1 MSTSPSFSPT
11 PPEGHLDG
19 NTDFS
24 TNKSSL
30 ASMSSPGE
38 GEAVRQLEYPAPARL
53 QKLAFRPFGESASR
67 LAKFAAES
75 YTPTHPSTRTTRKV
89 PPITKFRSSSRK
101 MRYTPYSRSARKV
114 ADWAKQTEETLKSSK
129 DAMDCIT
136 SSSFSQYARSS
147 REGERKPL
155 LSLESAGSKRSSKHL
170 GFHAKEPK
178 KQKSLGGSRS
188 ETPSSLKDQVR
199 ISASK
204 QLIMSSREAFPA
216 FLYEGASSDS
226 DIDEPVV
233 SSLLPT
239 LSDGEK
245 ALEASSDKAP
255 VVLPLIKPD
264 PIGFGDRASSPEKD
278 AFAMPASP
286 LVSRRQRCHSLSS
299 PSTSP
304 PRTPV
309 SQVKVMPP
317 TPRRRTPHRKPVGP
331 LFPNEIRS
339 TLVGRDLPIQTS
351 LGVYTP
357 TSAYQLSG
365 VSHPLIKQ
373 ASSKD
378 CGSAAALMLLSS
390 LGIISDQQIKLP
402 ERFVSWLGGP
412 LYNRGEMDAGVS
424 LVLTSSTPYKV
435 NSAKLSMDNP
445 LDDVQNELRAT
456 GLPVIVS
463 ITHPTLSGHWIVV
476 DAVNSTTT
484 TIRDPNTGKAYQI
497 PNSLMTAYLTSDGV
511 EESILSIHSR

>member
-1 MSTSPSFSPT
+1 MGSTTSSSTSRY
-11 PPEGHLDG
+11 
-19 NTDFS
+19 
-24 TNKSSL
+24 
-30 ASMSSPGE
+30 SSPPK
-38 GEAVRQLEYPAPARL
+38 VRKRKPLDSVDKTRSSKKRITPE
-53 QKLAFRPFGESASR
+53 LATKKQRNHRRPETPTSAMDQVCVPSNYSASR
-67 LAKFAAES
+67 RLVM
-75 YTPTHPSTRTTRKV
+75 PS
-89 PPITKFRSSSRK
+89 
-101 MRYTPYSRSARKV
+101 A
-114 ADWAKQTEETLKSSK
+114 
-129 DAMDCIT
+129 
-136 SSSFSQYARSS
+136 
-147 REGERKPL
+147 
-155 LSLESAGSKRSSKHL
+155 
-170 GFHAKEPK
+170 
-178 KQKSLGGSRS
+178 
-188 ETPSSLKDQVR
+188 
-199 ISASK
+199 
-204 QLIMSSREAFPA
+204 EAFPA
-216 FLYEGASSDS
+216 FLYEGASSDC

-233 SSLLPT
+233 NSLLPT

-245 ALEASSDKAP
+245 ALEEP
-255 VVLPLIKPD
+255 NVLPLIKPD

-286 LVSRRQRCHSLSS
+286 LFSRRQRSDSS
-299 PSTSP
+299 SSSNTSP

-317 TPRRRTPHRKPVGP
+317 TPRRRTHHRKPVGP

-412 LYNRGEMDAGVS
+412 LYNRGDMDAGIS